1 MEAVL
6 ERNQVKQVDVEI
18 LDTGNWT
25 LFSDAYAE
33 GFLKFKHYEFIIV
46 EGKVEEALSMFI
58 DMTNVDPKK
67 VTCTCCGQHYSIRE
81 YDSVFQATAFERGC
95 RYDNSLQCYVEE
107 VSDFPIME
115 YATVENFINQDNV
128 LVIFADG
135 SSNKVIS

>member
-25 LFSDAYAE
+25 LFSDAHAE
-33 GFLKFKHYEFIIV
+33 GFLKFKDYEFIII
-46 EGKVEEALSMFI
+46 EGKEEEALSLFMNI
-58 DMTNVDPKK
+58 TNVDPKK

-95 RYDNSLQCYVEE
+95 HYDNSLKCYVEE
-107 VSDFPIME
+107 ISDFPIIG
-115 YATVENFINQDNV
+115 YATIEDFIKRDNV

-135 SSNKVIS
+135 TSNKVIS